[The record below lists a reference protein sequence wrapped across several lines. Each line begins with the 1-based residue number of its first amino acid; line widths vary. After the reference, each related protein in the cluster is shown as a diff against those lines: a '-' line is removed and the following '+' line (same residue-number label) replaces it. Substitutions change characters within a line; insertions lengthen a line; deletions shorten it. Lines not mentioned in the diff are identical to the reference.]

1 MEAILGAIDPGII
14 LALCGLLC
22 CGGLLVGILLPILG
36 FFGDILGLFGV
47 VFEAFFDIL
56 SGGPLA
62 WCGCFLVL
70 FGCFICFGIVVT
82 LVSVLSTCGTPDA
95 VNFCRLF

>member
-1 MEAILGAIDPGII
+1 MDAILRAIDPNIV
-14 LALCGLLC
+14 LVLCGLLC
-22 CGGLLVGILLPILG
+22 CGGLFVGIVLPILG
-36 FFGDILGLFGV
+36 IFGDVIGLVGHIFG
-47 VFEAFFDIL
+47 AFFDIL

-70 FGCFICFGIVVT
+70 FGCFICFGLVVT
-82 LVSVLSTCGTPDA
+82 IISILSTCGTPDA